1 MTYPIAPIKPA
12 AGTTHQIKAAK
23 ALEPASKEMWDVMK
37 KSLVLRGRKCPLAL
51 LIPLDRIAF
60 IEARELLMSPFGF
73 TPDDEPADKPEDSN
87 SQDLNAMMR
96 QMQEQIQK
104 QFEQLGL
111 NPAGTNLAGFVNP
124 FASFTSAPQESL
136 PPTVVRDTAK
146 KFVQVQGSQPIGTR
160 DVTVVDNAFEI
171 ADLWLNEATVFPATT
186 GNTSQRAVSRLDW
199 VDETLKG
206 WQSTME
212 PLATGLATAISGL
225 LDDAM
230 AQQSQ
235 DSTESEAIAAPMGAI
250 AGLLRTFIGSL
261 IATQLGQAIG
271 SISATATGAHDVAL
285 PLLDPARPLL
295 IPENIEK
302 WSADL
307 EIPKSEIYLFHA
319 LREASIARL
328 FAHNP
333 WLVSY
338 IRSAIVD
345 YGGGIHIDMEAIQ
358 RQAEEAMQNF
368 DPSQLNPES
377 GENSFSIALNNG
389 IFTPEET
396 PSQRAA
402 LSKLETAL
410 ALVDGWADEV
420 TTLAAGD
427 RLPSLT
433 QLREMYRRQR
443 ATSAPSQQLFK
454 TLLGLEVR
462 PKLAREAS
470 AFWQKVRESNGLA
483 ARDNIWSSILPTEQ
497 ELLDPEKFLA
507 SSEIPDDL
515 SGLL

>member
-1 MTYPIAPIKPA
+1 
-12 AGTTHQIKAAK
+12 
-23 ALEPASKEMWDVMK
+23 
-37 KSLVLRGRKCPLAL
+37 
-51 LIPLDRIAF
+51 
-60 IEARELLMSPFGF
+60 MSPFGF
-73 TPDDEPADKPEDSN
+73 TPDDGEENGKPEDSN
-87 SQDLNAMMR
+87 ELNAMMR

-104 QFEQLGL
+104 QFEQLGI
-111 NPAGTNLAGFVNP
+111 NPAGFVNP
-124 FASFTSAPQESL
+124 FAAFAQGSQEVL
-136 PPTVVRDTAK
+136 PPAVVRDTAK
-146 KFVQVQGSQPIGTR
+146 KFVQAQGSQPIGTK
-160 DVTVVDNAFEI
+160 DVTVVDSAFEI
-171 ADLWLNEATVFPATT
+171 ADLWLNEATVFPATS

-206 WQSTME
+206 WQATME
-212 PLATGLATAISGL
+212 PLASGLSSAISSL
-225 LDDAM
+225 LDEAM
-230 AQQSQ
+230 TAQSQ
-235 DSTESEAIAAPMGAI
+235 DSENAEAVAGPMGAI

-271 SISATATGAHDVAL
+271 GISATATGAHDVGL

-302 WSADL
+302 WSQDL
-307 EIPKSEIYLFHA
+307 EIPKTEIYLFHA

-328 FAHNP
+328 FEHNP

-338 IRSAIVD
+338 IRSAIVE
-345 YGGGIHIDMEAIQ
+345 YGRGIHIDMEAIQ

-368 DPSQLNPES
+368 DPSQMNPES
-377 GENSFSIALNNG
+377 GENSFTIALNNG

-396 PSQRAA
+396 PTQRAA

-427 RLPSLT
+427 RLPSLV

-443 ATSAPSQQLFK
+443 ATNAPSQQLFK
-454 TLLGLEVR
+454 SLLGLEVT

-470 AFWQKVRESNGLA
+470 AFWQKIRETKDVS
-483 ARDNIWSSILPTEQ
+483 ARDQIWSGILPSAE
-497 ELLDPEKFLA
+497 ELLEPEKFLT
-507 SSEIPDDL
+507 STEIPDDL

>member
-1 MTYPIAPIKPA
+1 
-12 AGTTHQIKAAK
+12 
-23 ALEPASKEMWDVMK
+23 
-37 KSLVLRGRKCPLAL
+37 
-51 LIPLDRIAF
+51 
-60 IEARELLMSPFGF
+60 MSPFGF
-73 TPDDEPADKPEDSN
+73 TPDDGDEENGKPEDSN
-87 SQDLNAMMR
+87 QSELNAMMR

-104 QFEQLGL
+104 QFEQLGI
-111 NPAGTNLAGFVNP
+111 NPAGFVNP
-124 FASFTSAPQESL
+124 FASFAQGSQDALPQA
-136 PPTVVRDTAK
+136 VVRDTAK
-146 KFVQVQGSQPIGTR
+146 KFVQAQGSQPIGIK
-160 DVTVVDNAFEI
+160 DVTVVDSAFEI

-186 GNTSQRAVSRLDW
+186 GNTTQRAVSRLDW

-206 WQSTME
+206 WQATME
-212 PLATGLATAISGL
+212 PLATGLSSAISSL

-235 DSTESEAIAAPMGAI
+235 DLDSGEAMAAPMGAI

-271 SISATATGAHDVAL
+271 GISATATGAHDVGL

-302 WSADL
+302 WSQEL
-307 EIPKSEIYLFHA
+307 EIPKTEIYLFHA
-319 LREASIARL
+319 LREAAIARL
-328 FAHNP
+328 FESNP

-345 YGGGIHIDMEAIQ
+345 YGRGIHIDMEAIQ
-358 RQAEEAMQNF
+358 RQAEDAMQNF
-368 DPSQLNPES
+368 DPSQMNPES
-377 GENSFSIALNNG
+377 GENSFTIALNNG

-396 PSQRAA
+396 PAQRAA

-420 TTLAAGD
+420 TTLASGD
-427 RLPSLT
+427 RLPSLA

-443 ATSAPSQQLFK
+443 ATNAPSQQLFI
-454 TLLGLEVR
+454 TLLGLEVT
-462 PKLAREAS
+462 PKLAREAT
-470 AFWQKVRESNGLA
+470 AFWQKVRESKDIA
-483 ARDNIWSSILPTEQ
+483 ARDQIWSGILPSAE
-497 ELLDPEKFLA
+497 ELLEAEKFLT
-507 SSEIPDDL
+507 STEIPDDL

>member
-1 MTYPIAPIKPA
+1 
-12 AGTTHQIKAAK
+12 
-23 ALEPASKEMWDVMK
+23 
-37 KSLVLRGRKCPLAL
+37 
-51 LIPLDRIAF
+51 
-60 IEARELLMSPFGF
+60 MSPFGF
-73 TPDDEPADKPEDSN
+73 TPDDGEDENGKSE
-87 SQDLNAMMR
+87 DFGAMMR

-104 QFEQLGL
+104 QFEQLGI
-111 NPAGTNLAGFVNP
+111 NPAGFVNP
-124 FASFTSAPQESL
+124 FASFAQGSQEVL

-146 KFVQVQGSQPIGTR
+146 KFVQAQGSQPIGTK
-160 DVTVVDNAFEI
+160 DVTVVDSAFEI
-171 ADLWLNEATVFPATT
+171 ADLWLNEATVFPATS

-206 WQSTME
+206 WQATME
-212 PLATGLATAISGL
+212 PLATGLSSAISNL

-235 DSTESEAIAAPMGAI
+235 DSENSDAVAGPMGAI

-271 SISATATGAHDVAL
+271 GISATATGAHDVGL
-285 PLLDPARPLL
+285 PLLNPARPLL

-302 WSADL
+302 WSQDL
-307 EIPKSEIYLFHA
+307 EIPKTEIYLFHA
-319 LREASIARL
+319 LREAAIARL
-328 FAHNP
+328 FEHNP

-338 IRSAIVD
+338 IRSAIVE
-345 YGGGIHIDMEAIQ
+345 YGRGIHIDMEAIQ
-358 RQAEEAMQNF
+358 RQAEDAMQNF
-368 DPSQLNPES
+368 DPSQMNPES
-377 GENSFSIALNNG
+377 GENSFTIALNNG

-396 PSQRAA
+396 PTQRAA

-427 RLPSLT
+427 RIPSIS

-443 ATSAPSQQLFK
+443 ATNAPSQQLFK
-454 TLLGLEVR
+454 SLLGLEVT

-470 AFWQKVRESNGLA
+470 AFWQKVRESKDVA
-483 ARDNIWSSILPTEQ
+483 ARDQIWSGILPSAE
-497 ELLDPEKFLA
+497 ELLDPQGFLA
-507 SSEIPDDL
+507 STQIPDDL

>member
-1 MTYPIAPIKPA
+1 
-12 AGTTHQIKAAK
+12 
-23 ALEPASKEMWDVMK
+23 
-37 KSLVLRGRKCPLAL
+37 
-51 LIPLDRIAF
+51 
-60 IEARELLMSPFGF
+60 MSPFGF
-73 TPDDEPADKPEDSN
+73 TPDDEAPDGNPEN
-87 SQDLNAMMR
+87 LNEMMR
-96 QMQEQIQK
+96 QMQEQIAQ
-104 QFEQLGL
+104 QFEQLGI
-111 NPAGTNLAGFVNP
+111 NPAGFVNP
-124 FASFTSAPQESL
+124 FAAFAQGTQEVL
-136 PPTVVRDTAK
+136 PPAVVRDTAK
-146 KFVQVQGSQPIGTR
+146 KFVQAHGSQPIGTK

-206 WQSTME
+206 WQATME
-212 PLATGLATAISGL
+212 PLATGLSTAISTL
-225 LDDAM
+225 LDEAV

-235 DSTESEAIAAPMGAI
+235 DADADNGETMAGPMGAM

-271 SISATATGAHDVAL
+271 GISATATGAHDVGL

-302 WSADL
+302 LSEGL

-319 LREASIARL
+319 LREAAIARL
-328 FAHNP
+328 FESNP

-345 YGGGIHIDMEAIQ
+345 YGRGIHIDMEAIQ
-358 RQAEEAMQNF
+358 RQAEDAMQNF
-368 DPSQLNPES
+368 DPSQMNPES
-377 GENSFSIALNNG
+377 GENSFTIALNNG

-396 PSQRAA
+396 PAQRAA

-420 TTLAAGD
+420 TNLAAGD
-427 RLPSLT
+427 RLPALT
-433 QLREMYRRQR
+433 HLREMYRRQR

-454 TLLGLEVR
+454 SLLGLEVT

-470 AFWQKVRESNGLA
+470 AFWQKIRESKDIA
-483 ARDNIWSSILPTEQ
+483 ARDQIWSGILPSAE
-497 ELLDPEKFLA
+497 ELLEPEKFLT

>member
-1 MTYPIAPIKPA
+1 
-12 AGTTHQIKAAK
+12 
-23 ALEPASKEMWDVMK
+23 
-37 KSLVLRGRKCPLAL
+37 
-51 LIPLDRIAF
+51 
-60 IEARELLMSPFGF
+60 MSPFGF
-73 TPDDEPADKPEDSN
+73 TPDDEAPDGNPEN
-87 SQDLNAMMR
+87 LNEMMR
-96 QMQEQIQK
+96 QMQEQIAQ
-104 QFEQLGL
+104 QFEQLGI
-111 NPAGTNLAGFVNP
+111 NPAGFVNP
-124 FASFTSAPQESL
+124 FAAFAQGTQEVL
-136 PPTVVRDTAK
+136 PPAVVRDAAK
-146 KFVQVQGSQPIGTR
+146 KFVQAHGSQPIGTK

-206 WQSTME
+206 WQATME
-212 PLATGLATAISGL
+212 PLATGLSSAISTL
-225 LDDAM
+225 LDEAV

-235 DSTESEAIAAPMGAI
+235 DADADNGETMAGPMGAM

-271 SISATATGAHDVAL
+271 GISATATGAHDVGL

-302 WSADL
+302 LSEGL

-319 LREASIARL
+319 LREAAIARL
-328 FAHNP
+328 FESNP

-345 YGGGIHIDMEAIQ
+345 YGRGIHIDMEAIQ
-358 RQAEEAMQNF
+358 RQAEDAMQNF
-368 DPSQLNPES
+368 DPSQMNPES
-377 GENSFSIALNNG
+377 GENSFTIALNNG

-396 PSQRAA
+396 PAQRAA

-420 TTLAAGD
+420 TNLAAGE
-427 RLPSLT
+427 RLPALT

-454 TLLGLEVR
+454 SLLGLEVT

-470 AFWQKVRESNGLA
+470 AFWQKIRESKDIA
-483 ARDNIWSSILPTEQ
+483 ARDQIWSGILPSAE
-497 ELLDPEKFLA
+497 ELLEPEKFLT

>member
-1 MTYPIAPIKPA
+1 MT
-12 AGTTHQIKAAK
+12 
-23 ALEPASKEMWDVMK
+23 
-37 KSLVLRGRKCPLAL
+37 
-51 LIPLDRIAF
+51 
-60 IEARELLMSPFGF
+60 PFGF
-73 TPDDEPADKPEDSN
+73 TPDDGDEENGKPE
-87 SQDLNAMMR
+87 DLNAMMR

-104 QFEQLGL
+104 QFEQLGI
-111 NPAGTNLAGFVNP
+111 NPAGFVNP
-124 FASFTSAPQESL
+124 FAAFAQGVQEAL

-146 KFVQVQGSQPIGTR
+146 KFVQAQGSQPIGTK

-186 GNTSQRAVSRLDW
+186 GNTSHRSVSRLDW

-206 WQSTME
+206 WQATME
-212 PLATGLATAISGL
+212 PLATGLTAAISTL
-225 LDDAM
+225 LDEAM
-230 AQQSQ
+230 AQQTH
-235 DSTESEAIAAPMGAI
+235 DPENGEAMAGPMGTI

-271 SISATATGAHDVAL
+271 SISATATGAHDVGL

-307 EIPKSEIYLFHA
+307 EIPKTEVYLFHA
-319 LREASIARL
+319 LREAAIARL
-328 FAHNP
+328 FEHNP
-333 WLVSY
+333 WIVSY

-345 YGGGIHIDMEAIQ
+345 YGRGIHIDMEAIQ
-358 RQAEEAMQNF
+358 RQAEDAMQNF

-377 GENSFSIALNNG
+377 GDNSFTIALNNG

-396 PSQRAA
+396 PAQRAA

-420 TTLAAGD
+420 TALAAGD
-427 RLPSLT
+427 RLPALA

-443 ATSAPSQQLFK
+443 ATNAPSQQLFK
-454 TLLGLEVR
+454 TLLGLEVT

-470 AFWQKVRESNGLA
+470 TFWQKVRESKDIA
-483 ARDNIWSSILPTEQ
+483 ARDQIWSGILPSAE
-497 ELLDPEKFLA
+497 ELLEPEKFLT
-507 SSEIPDDL
+507 STQVPDDL